1 MGSYFSPKP
10 DRSGCRLL
18 ESHEPWQFENP
29 LISVTADGRVAKSK
43 LKMPERVK
51 ATIPPM
57 RPISEILDNLGKK
70 EGDSVD
76 FHTLPEDKQLKI
88 IADEYNS
95 NTPTKEIAA
104 KLGISIGA
112 LYARIRKA
120 QETGLITELRSQSSQ
135 EGGGQPAQVSSA
147 AIPSAKVRAKVVK
160 EPRATVEDFISQLEE
175 ARQKAQTYQERMEL
189 LSQAAK
195 IAQAVEEL
203 LGERAGPVLAMLYME
218 VAG

>member
-76 FHTLPEDKQLKI
+76 FHALPEDKQLKI

-135 EGGGQPAQVSSA
+135 EGGGNRRKCQAQ
-147 AIPSAKVRAKVVK
+147 RYHRRRY
-160 EPRATVEDFISQLEE
+160 EPKWL
-175 ARQKAQTYQERMEL
+175 KNP
-189 LSQAAK
+189 
-195 IAQAVEEL
+195 
-203 LGERAGPVLAMLYME
+203 GPP
-218 VAG
+218 

>member
-57 RPISEILDNLGKK
+57 RPI
-70 EGDSVD
+70 
-76 FHTLPEDKQLKI
+76 
-88 IADEYNS
+88 
-95 NTPTKEIAA
+95 A

-147 AIPSAKVRAKVVK
+147 AIPSAKVRAKVVE

>member
-1 MGSYFSPKP
+1 M
-10 DRSGCRLL
+10 
-18 ESHEPWQFENP
+18 
-29 LISVTADGRVAKSK
+29 
-43 LKMPERVK
+43 
-51 ATIPPM
+51 
-57 RPISEILDNLGKK
+57 
-70 EGDSVD
+70 D
-76 FHTLPEDKQLKI
+76 FHALPEAKQLKI

-120 QETGLITELRSQSSQ
+120 QETGLITEPRSQSSQ

-147 AIPSAKVRAKVVK
+147 AIPSAKVRAKVVE

-203 LGERAGPVLAMLYME
+203 LGRGLARCWLCFTWRWQDDQKEQLVSRHREGIEAVFLEYGQAGGPPGQGALLARHHQGPGDWAAEIKRIPSLTSQYSTRRPRLT
-218 VAG
+218 A